1 MSSVELDLDGSPIV
15 RVNSDLK
22 LNFKNEQKM
31 HTAKHKQEEKLAIK
45 AVNKHLDQIKEE
57 YKKEEGTSSVTSSD
71 ID

>member
-31 HTAKHKQEEKLAIK
+31 HTAKPKLEEKLAIK